1 MEVENDHIII
11 TKNAYFAIAAYVL
24 TAKRRLKELNELL
37 DSIIDR
43 CEAEKR
49 SLGRYDDRP
58 KKDVRQKGKLG
69 A

>member
-49 SLGRYDDRP
+49 TLECYDDRP
-58 KKDVRQKGKLG
+58 RKDARLKSEPGT
-69 A
+69 